1 MPKSRSKR
9 GRTFLASSFPRE
21 FGAAGYI
28 SLVVGVIL
36 VLLVIFIV
44 GPIGLFVVGG
54 MWSAL
59 TGWLLSADADARAAD
74 KPS

>member
-1 MPKSRSKR
+1 
-9 GRTFLASSFPRE
+9 
-21 FGAAGYI
+21 
-28 SLVVGVIL
+28 VVGVVLI
-36 VLLVIFIV
+36 LLVIFIV

-54 MWSAL
+54 VWSAL